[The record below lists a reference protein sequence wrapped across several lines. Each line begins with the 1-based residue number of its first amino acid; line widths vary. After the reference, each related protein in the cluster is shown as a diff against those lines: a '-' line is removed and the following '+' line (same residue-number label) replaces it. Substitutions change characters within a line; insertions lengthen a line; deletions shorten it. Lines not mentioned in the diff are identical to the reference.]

1 LADGAGVEHGQ
12 GGHYSLGVLVSHA
25 PLFGGAGGI
34 FSIRRARAIAG
45 PSAGDGDDWAGQS
58 STIRL
63 KPGDDLDAVHR
74 VYLDTEKVEEVE

>member
-1 LADGAGVEHGQ
+1 MVRALSTARVVTTAWVC
-12 GGHYSLGVLVSHA
+12 SSVTRLFSAARVASS
-25 PLFGGAGGI
+25 LFG
-34 FSIRRARAIAG
+34 ARAIAG
-45 PSAGDGDDWAGQS
+45 PSAGDGDAWAGQS